1 VGEVGEWREI
11 GFVALAGRVTRAAG
25 TRKTGPRR
33 RYEGSRRGE
42 WSVRVVVR
50 LFAILRERAG
60 TGEFELDLPAGA
72 TVATAAERLGEV
84 YPAVRDHARHVA
96 YAVNREYVG
105 PTTQLRDGD
114 ELAVIPPVS
123 GG

>member
-1 VGEVGEWREI
+1 VGEAGEWREI
-11 GFVALAGRVTRAAG
+11 GLVALAGRVTRAAG
-25 TRKTGPRR
+25 TRRTGQAT
-33 RYEGSRRGE
+33 RYEGRRGE

-96 YAVNREYVG
+96 YAVNREYAR
-105 PTTQLRDGD
+105 PTTELRDGD